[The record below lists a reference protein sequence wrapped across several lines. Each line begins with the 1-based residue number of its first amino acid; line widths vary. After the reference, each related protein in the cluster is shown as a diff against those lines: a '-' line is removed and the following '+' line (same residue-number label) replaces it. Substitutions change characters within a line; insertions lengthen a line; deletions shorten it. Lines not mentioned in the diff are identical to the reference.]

1 MKKRKGSGKFFRAF
15 FYGFFE
21 KLFGFYRLSFI
32 SKYQLIIK
40 FIYENNAVGVLAQLC
55 LLLLPGVP
63 PGEENFSFSFHWWL
77 SPTLADLQ
85 I

>member
-1 MKKRKGSGKFFRAF
+1 M
-15 FYGFFE
+15 
-21 KLFGFYRLSFI
+21 
-32 SKYQLIIK
+32 
-40 FIYENNAVGVLAQLC
+40 GVLAQLC